1 MNHLFP
7 IKIYNYQ
14 IYNILSY
21 KVLNMKYLNFDNSE
35 RILFQT
41 DYLFNQI

>member
-21 KVLNMKYLNFDNSE
+21 KVLKTKYLNFDNSE
-35 RILFQT
+35 KILFQT
-41 DYLFNQI
+41 DYLFN

>member
-41 DYLFNQI
+41 DYLFN